1 MVSETLTLAA
11 LPSGALSSSHRD
23 SAMRIVCPKCDT
35 GYEIKPEAL
44 GANGRTV
51 RCASCANTWF
61 AVPEQAPETAPQP
74 DVLPPLAAVEREAAE
89 APDPKVETM
98 LEDTGAAADAG
109 TGATLVH
116 DVESRASR
124 SLRKSKTAKG
134 NKSAKA
140 GRDGT
145 PGRPPNTGVL
155 VLGAMALSLVGAVV
169 FRDAVVRLVPDTAGL
184 FAAMGLPVNLRGL
197 EFRDIAASIEF
208 EAGQPVTVVEGRI
221 ENITEVSM
229 AVPRLRL
236 AVRALD
242 GREVMSWAASAARPT
257 VGPRESVPFRTRLT
271 APVRDGTD
279 IEVRFLAQRDTR
291 TGAPR

>member
-1 MVSETLTLAA
+1 
-11 LPSGALSSSHRD
+11 
-23 SAMRIVCPKCDT
+23 MRIVCPKCDT

-61 AVPEQAPETAPQP
+61 AIPEHVAEPAAQP
-74 DVLPPLAAVEREAAE
+74 DVLPPLPEMEPPMADPSDVMGDRNAEAA
-89 APDPKVETM
+89 
-98 LEDTGAAADAG
+98 TGAADAHG
-109 TGATLVH
+109 GATLVH

-124 SLRKSKTAKG
+124 SLRKSKSTKG

-140 GRDGT
+140 GRDRT
-145 PGRPPNTGVL
+145 PGRPPNTGFL
-155 VLGAMALSLVGAVV
+155 ILGGIALSLIGALV

-184 FAAMGLPVNLRGL
+184 FAAVGLPVNLRGL

-236 AVRALD
+236 AVRAVD